1 MNEPIQESSL
11 ENLLNSTVSF
21 FSDFYE
27 TKRPFH
33 KTVLF
38 ALNRIKNGAA
48 REKIELLRNETND
61 NKKSA
66 IKNSLP
72 CICFS
77 GKFLKRND
85 NSLVSH
91 SGFIILDFDKL
102 IEKGINLREFIEKCK
117 QIPYV
122 AAAFV
127 SPSGNGVKVL
137 VRVFDNGNMHRGQ
150 FAALKL
156 VPLFADADLSG
167 VNESRI
173 CFESYDPDIY
183 INPNPERFEGFVAA
197 PKAEVKQGSKSTS
210 GYNYAKLDP
219 SVKKIRS
226 ASDGEKHNEL
236 LKAARLAGGY
246 IESGFIPEHI
256 AIQILEQE
264 IGLRE
269 GVDMKVAAQTIRD
282 GIEYG
287 KRVPI
292 YEQQADEVQQQ
303 KEKNSSGVVFLADV
317 WQIMLQQ
324 RKTGK
329 PRGTTTYFPEM
340 DKHWTWKKGEITLWS
355 GRPGSGKSEF
365 LLQLMLIKSVNE
377 GTKWACFCPE
387 NDPADEFY
395 DNLIHSHSGMST
407 DPFYKNLIPEVDY
420 ELSAQ
425 FIHEHFFLV
434 SPDAAWIPKE
444 IESSFEYCIK
454 ELGCEGV
461 MVDPFNKMQHEMK
474 GMRDDHYVS
483 EYMNIQKRFAR
494 KFNLYS
500 EIVLHPHGLKKN
512 SKGEYDV
519 VGPYDLANGAMWIN
533 KTDNFIVVH
542 RPNQDA
548 DPSDSTVEIHVKKV
562 KKQKLVGVPGSFFLN
577 FDRRQNRYYDLDFS
591 PLKQG
596 KTPIKVAKEEV
607 IEIQPE
613 LDPPF

>member
-1 MNEPIQESSL
+1 MSELIPDSYG
-11 ENLLNSTVSF
+11 ENLLNQTVSY

-27 TKRPFH
+27 TKRPYY
-33 KTVLF
+33 KTILF
-38 ALNRIKNGAA
+38 ALERIKTGASK
-48 REKIELLRNETND
+48 EKVELIRNEPNE
-61 NKKSA
+61 NKRAA

-77 GKFLKRND
+77 GKFLKRSD
-85 NSLVSH
+85 NSLINH

-102 IEKGINLREFIEKCK
+102 IEKGIDLKWFIEECK
-117 QIPYV
+117 KLPYV
-122 AAAFV
+122 ASAFV

-137 VRVFDNGNMHRGQ
+137 VRIFDNGNMHRGQ

-173 CFESYDPDIY
+173 CFESHDPDIY
-183 INPNPERFEGFVAA
+183 INYTPERFEGFIAA
-197 PKAEVKQGSKSTS
+197 PKAEIKQGVKSAS

-226 ASDGEKHNEL
+226 APDGEKHIEL

-264 IGLRE
+264 IGLRD
-269 GVDMKVAAQTIRD
+269 GVDMKIASQTIRD

-292 YEQQADEVQQQ
+292 YEQQADEIQQP
-303 KEKNSSGVVFLADV
+303 KEKNSSGVIFLSDV
-317 WQIMLQQ
+317 WQTMLQQ

-329 PRGTTTYFPEM
+329 PRGTTTYFPQM

-407 DPFYKNLIPEVDY
+407 DPFYKNLIPEVEY

-434 SPDAAWIPKE
+434 SPDAAWTPKE

-454 ELGCEGV
+454 DLSCEGV
-461 MVDPFNKMQHEMK
+461 MTDPWNKLQHEIK
-474 GMRDDHYVS
+474 GIRDDHYVS
-483 EYMNIQKRFAR
+483 EYMNNQKRFSR
-494 KFNLYS
+494 RFNIYNQ
-500 EIVLHPHGLKKN
+500 IVLHPHGLKKN
-512 SKGEYDV
+512 TKGEFDV

-533 KTDNFIVVH
+533 KTDNFVVVH
-542 RPNQDA
+542 RPNQDS
-548 DPSDSTVEIHVKKV
+548 DPSDSTVEIHVKKI

-577 FDRRQNRYYDLDFS
+577 FDRRENRYYDFDFS
-591 PLKQG
+591 PLK
-596 KTPIKVAKEEV
+596 KTKKAPKQEV
-607 IEIQPE
+607 EEIQE
-613 LDPPF
+613 LNPPF